1 MFEQELLNDDEIQR
15 LILENIVAKDSVT
28 EDEIALAIQ
37 QMNGA
42 IMTAEL
48 VDMWRQGWVTA
59 IVNDGQVHYK
69 LTQLGCE
76 TFDRWRAESRDA
88 AAWEQDQ

>member
-1 MFEQELLNDDEIQR
+1 MYEQELLNDDEIQR
-15 LILENIVAKDSVT
+15 LILENIVAKDTVT
-28 EDEIALAIQ
+28 EDEIAVAVK

-59 IVNDGQVHYK
+59 IVDDGEVHYK
-69 LTQLGCE
+69 LTQRGGE
-76 TFDRWRAESRDA
+76 VFDRWRAESRDA
-88 AAWEQDQ
+88 AAWEADQ